1 MPAARL
7 SLVVF
12 SGTFE
17 RVHYALAMAAAAL
30 AANRPATVFFTMG
43 GCRALAR
50 RRADGSPG
58 WHGLEADAGSADTA
72 LRAKGL
78 AGFADLLDA
87 CVSLGATLMVCEMGL
102 KAIGLGLDDLDPAL
116 PIRPGGLVTFLGES
130 DAAGSMLFI

>member
-1 MPAARL
+1 MPVARL

-12 SGTFE
+12 SGEFD

-30 AANRPATVFFTMG
+30 ASNTPATLFFTMG

-50 RRADGSPG
+50 RRADGGPG
-58 WHGLEADAGSADTA
+58 WHGLDGDAAIADAA
-72 LRAKGL
+72 LAAKGL

-87 CVSLGATLMVCEMGL
+87 CVALGASLMVCEMGL

-116 PIRPGGLVTFLGES
+116 AITPGGLVTFLA
-130 DAAGSMLFI
+130 DAQGDGAMVFV